1 MVTVMPMTQLEGWVV
16 TENIVRFQ
24 KQLETE
30 TDETRRKMLERLLA
44 NEHDRAKAQYHD

>member
-1 MVTVMPMTQLEGWVV
+1 MPMTPLESWVF
-16 TENIVRFQ
+16 TENVVRFQ

-44 NEHDRAKAQYHD
+44 NEHDRAKAQHYE